1 MVPWLSL
8 CPSLPL
14 CPCRFLL
21 VFSCLV
27 LSVFS
32 TIQEHQK
39 LANECLFILV
49 SAAGAG
55 LVLESSLP
63 SLHPKKIGQE
73 HGQTPC
79 DPTSSRDVTDGTSG
93 VVAWPWVSPCL
104 GGWPVPPLS
113 LRAST
118 AGRGRARGA
127 KKGNFPPNCQ
137 EELTQG
143 LLPSDGD

>member
-1 MVPWLSL
+1 MAPLT
-8 CPSLPL
+8 L

-55 LVLESSLP
+55 LGLTFPLP
-63 SLHPKKIGQE
+63 SSYPKRMGQDP
-73 HGQTPC
+73 GQNPC
-79 DPTSSRDVTDGTSG
+79 DPIDSRDVTDGTSG
-93 VVAWPWVSPCL
+93 VVAWPWVSPRP
-104 GGWPVPPLS
+104 GGWPIPPLS

-118 AGRGRARGA
+118 AGRVRARGA